1 MEKQIKSALHLK
13 DVQLFLDECIRTREL
28 VRLFVLKADGTP
40 VTYDEWLV
48 SSGNWRA
55 GTHKLRNPKSG
66 QVRQIADILIF
77 SINGH
82 PVYI

>member
-1 MEKQIKSALHLK
+1 MEKQVKSALHLK
-13 DVQLFLDECIRTREL
+13 DVQLFLDECTRTREP

-40 VTYDEWLV
+40 ATFDGWLV

-55 GTHKLRNPKSG
+55 GTHKLRHPRSG

-77 SINGH
+77 GINGH